1 MIVLIKIT
9 CIVLAIAI
17 IALVLLQQ
25 GKGSDLG
32 SAFGGGSSNSM
43 FGALGPSD
51 FLGKLT
57 YTLVAIWLVLTLAL
71 AYFYKTQNSKE
82 IFEDSLIEEVLEEE
96 IEPSPL
102 SSGERSRLGSISLAP
117 PASPCST
124 KTAQNVDVDKD
135 FGHCCSSKGTKS
147 SWTWIVTFNC
157 GHWCWLVHLALC
169 WSQSQGFSL
178 THVS

>member
-71 AYFYKTQNSKE
+71 AYSYKTQNSKE
-82 IFEDSLIEEVLEEE
+82 IFEESLIEEVLEDM
-96 IEPSPL
+96 
-102 SSGERSRLGSISLAP
+102 
-117 PASPCST
+117 PADEVP
-124 KTAQNVDVDKD
+124 VE
-135 FGHCCSSKGTKS
+135 
-147 SWTWIVTFNC
+147 
-157 GHWCWLVHLALC
+157 
-169 WSQSQGFSL
+169 
-178 THVS
+178 

>member
-1 MIVLIKIT
+1 MIVLIKVI

-57 YTLVAIWLVLTLAL
+57 YALVALWLVLTMAL
-71 AYFYKTQNSKE
+71 AYIYKNQNSAE
-82 IFEDSLIEEVLEEE
+82 IFDISEQETSVLEVPTDEVPVE
-96 IEPSPL
+96 
-102 SSGERSRLGSISLAP
+102 
-117 PASPCST
+117 
-124 KTAQNVDVDKD
+124 
-135 FGHCCSSKGTKS
+135 
-147 SWTWIVTFNC
+147 
-157 GHWCWLVHLALC
+157 
-169 WSQSQGFSL
+169 
-178 THVS
+178 